1 MPTATTHLRSYRCQ
15 LIPPGLA
22 YDEVEQAA
30 DARALP
36 ELRLRAPS
44 ASYAQASAYHL
55 TGRPVARTE
64 RLDGGELVA

>member
-1 MPTATTHLRSYRCQ
+1 MHTITPLRSYRCQ
-15 LIPPGLA
+15 LIPADLA

-36 ELRLRAPS
+36 ELRLRA
-44 ASYAQASAYHL
+44 ANAEHAAASAWHL

-64 RLDGGELVA
+64 RIEVTA